1 MTSEVATGEPGEIC
15 VRATHV
21 MAEYW
26 KRPEQTAET
35 LKNGWLHTGDIA
47 RATSAAT
54 CSSST
59 ARRT

>member
-1 MTSEVATGEPGEIC
+1 
-15 VRATHV
+15 

-35 LKNGWLHTGDIA
+35 LKSGWLHTGDIA
-47 RATSAAT
+47 RKPTSAAT
-54 CSSST
+54 CSFST